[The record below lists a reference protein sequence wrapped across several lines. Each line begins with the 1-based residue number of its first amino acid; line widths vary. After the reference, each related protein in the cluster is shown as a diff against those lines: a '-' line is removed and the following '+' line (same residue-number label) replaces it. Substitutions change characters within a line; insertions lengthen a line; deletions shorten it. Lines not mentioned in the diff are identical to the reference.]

1 MPTEN
6 RTGGKIVPYGTSHI
20 TVKVWHI
27 SYEVLFF
34 LRNMVGITLWIMLTL
49 HSPPPL

>member
-34 LRNMVGITLWIMLTL
+34 LRKPQVEEFKGVQISWGLV
-49 HSPPPL
+49 HE